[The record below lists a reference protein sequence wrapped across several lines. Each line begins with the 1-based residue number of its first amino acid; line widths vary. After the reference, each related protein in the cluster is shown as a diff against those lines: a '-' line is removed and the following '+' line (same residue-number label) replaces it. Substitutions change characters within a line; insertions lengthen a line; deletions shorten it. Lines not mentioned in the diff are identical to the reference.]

1 MFASLPLSS
10 RSYSK
15 KGTETTQPNTPRS
28 SSIKK
33 QFIAVITPSMQQS
46 NFIRSVKQIKITEKA
61 NKTST
66 MILALN

>member
-15 KGTETTQPNTPRS
+15 KGTEATQPNTPRS

-33 QFIAVITPSMQQS
+33 QFITVITPSLQQS
-46 NFIRSVKQIKITEKA
+46 NFIRSVKQIKINEKA
-61 NKTST
+61 NKAST
-66 MILALN
+66 AILNLH